1 MLNQVNIKWQYCLV
15 LHKYFHTDIN
25 KSSHD
30 SWREHKVYLS
40 LLLISFIFHFF
51 PSVTTVKMLMVSKC
65 SVEVPAV
72 SLFSV
77 FFLWLRWFETYS
89 NAHYEESHKSNDNKN
104 ENKRTLFVLRI
115 ETMWIN
121 AYSDR
126 YTWHEH
132 TNTVVRMRNTIKVLS
147 LYTKYKHI
155 ASFCVSNSSVTTRF
169 QSPFLSKIVALQWSK

>member
-1 MLNQVNIKWQYCLV
+1 MLNQVNIKCQYCLV

-77 FFLWLRWFETYS
+77 FYGSVDL
-89 NAHYEESHKSNDNKN
+89 
-104 ENKRTLFVLRI
+104 
-115 ETMWIN
+115 
-121 AYSDR
+121 
-126 YTWHEH
+126 
-132 TNTVVRMRNTIKVLS
+132 
-147 LYTKYKHI
+147 KHI
-155 ASFCVSNSSVTTRF
+155 ATHTTKRVIKATTTKTKTNERFSFCVLKRCGSMHIVIGIHGMNTQTLLCECAIPSKYWVCTQNINTSLHSVSAIQASLHVF
-169 QSPFLSKIVALQWSK
+169 SLHF